1 MSAQTKRYSLQV
13 GALKAQA
20 HKLTDEAAGEKV
32 RLLQALHDG
41 EQLRSRIV
49 EVRCI
54 TPAGRRDFCLLSLW
68 GSASQI
74 ISCTAA
80 WQTLHPSRL
89 VPCSVLTL
97 RLTLTSTLSQTC
109 TLT

>member
-1 MSAQTKRYSLQV
+1 MCRQV
-13 GALKAQA
+13 GGLKAQA

-54 TPAGRRDFCLLSLW
+54 L
-68 GSASQI
+68 QI
-74 ISCTAA
+74 GLGVP
-80 WQTLHPSRL
+80 TLHSAAFA
-89 VPCSVLTL
+89 
-97 RLTLTSTLSQTC
+97 
-109 TLT
+109 